1 MSTIASTAEA
11 ARRELGSSLNGELIG
26 PDDASYNEGRA
37 VFNAMIDRRP
47 ALIVRP
53 TDTASVSAAV
63 GFGRSHDLPIAVR
76 GGGHNGGGLGV
87 VDDGIVI
94 DLSSMDTVAVDP
106 GSRTVRVGGG
116 ATWGKVDAATNQ
128 HGMATPSGII
138 STTGVGGLTLGG
150 GIGHLTRGYGLS
162 IDSLLEAE
170 VVLASG
176 EIVTASA
183 DENTRPVLGA
193 ARRRRQLRRGH
204 VVHVPHAPGV
214 QRDGRSDVLADR
226 AVGARS
232 CSGTASSSRRC
243 RGR

>member
-53 TDTASVSAAV
+53 TDAASVSAAV

-94 DLSSMDTVAVDP
+94 DLSSMDSRGRSTPARAP
-106 GSRTVRVGGG
+106 CGS
-116 ATWGKVDAATNQ
+116 AAARLGQ
-128 HGMATPSGII
+128 GRRGHQPARRASRGRGHGL
-138 STTGVGGLTLGG
+138 STTGHGGRPSETAAVVGPRAT
-150 GIGHLTRGYGLS
+150 IGSRATGRRPYRSRSAAPTHLLATPPLS
-162 IDSLLEAE
+162 PFNDEPRSRRA
-170 VVLASG
+170 
-176 EIVTASA
+176 ASA
-183 DENTRPVLGA
+183 GL
-193 ARRRRQLRRGH
+193 Q
-204 VVHVPHAPGV
+204 
-214 QRDGRSDVLADR
+214 
-226 AVGARS
+226 S
-232 CSGTASSSRRC
+232 CS
-243 RGR
+243 